1 MGFFSE
7 FFDDLVDPNRRE
19 RRIAEQNLQR
29 QLTQQRGVLTSNL
42 AASGLS
48 GPTRQFGIESALGD
62 IGQRG
67 RSQIQSQFPQS
78 NFLPQLLFTL
88 AGAGI
93 GGAFGGAPGASF
105 GASLGG
111 GLAGGRGGGG
121 GGLDFA
127 SLFGGGASQGQG
139 IGVNF
144 LEQGAQQG
152 LFQGGGSPLG
162 SIQGFDAEAFRS
174 RFSQTGGPSSIF
186 SLRPLTQ

>member
-1 MGFFSE
+1 MGFFSD

-62 IGQRG
+62 IGQQG

-78 NFLPQLLFTL
+78 NFLPTLLLTL

-127 SLFGGGASQGQG
+127 SLFGGGAGRGVG
-139 IGVNF
+139 IGQ
-144 LEQGAQQG
+144 LEG
-152 LFQGGGSPLG
+152 LGQSGQVQSFGSPLG
-162 SIQGFDAEAFRS
+162 SIQGFDPEAFRA
-174 RFSQTGGPSSIF
+174 RFQQTGGPSSIF